1 MKKFV
6 ALVIIG
12 CICGGMSLVYA
23 QRVVESNDLKVSPA
37 KYKNSSITLKDVF
50 TKPGAGISPALTASG
65 YTSKKYISFV
75 AGETGMPCFMR
86 RSSTNEK
93 LVAGLKEGEQITI
106 VGTVKQ
112 PEAEVERAEGRITD
126 KYDLDIYVI
135 EVRQI
140 TKGWEGEKEVN

>member
-12 CICGGMSLVYA
+12 CVCGGLGLVYA

-50 TKPGAGISPALTASG
+50 INLKAGIPPALTASG
-65 YTSKKYISFV
+65 YTSQKYISFG
-75 AGETGMPCFMR
+75 ARNSGMPCFMR
-86 RSSTNEK
+86 RSAANEK
-93 LVAGLKEGEQITI
+93 LVGELKEGDEITI

-112 PEAEVERAEGRITD
+112 PKAKVKRGEGRVTD
-126 KYDLDIYVI
+126 KYKLDIYLI

-140 TKGWEGEKEVN
+140 TKGWEK